1 MISLEQIRLLEKK
14 VSAAVHL
21 IEVLKE
27 ENKMLKR
34 TIESSQKRMQELE
47 ELVTAFKN
55 DQTAIE
61 ASVLNAIQKL
71 DVLEDEVSG
80 WEAGNKA
87 SPAPAEKTG
96 PEPAAADK
104 LEPAA
109 MPEPVAAHEPVADFA
124 EKKTELTPE
133 VAEFNLDT
141 ELEEDDTVITVDD
154 IQAQR
159 QTSADPAGFQNS
171 LLSDQDEAPQVQQ
184 SHDAVREQL
193 AAGDQP
199 NFLFFNQYD
208 QDKIDKKQHE
218 PLTMGSREEPA
229 PRADGHHLHGAHHL
243 FQNKI
248 YVQRQT
254 EYKELDIF

>member
-80 WEAGNKA
+80 WEANNKA
-87 SPAPAEKTG
+87 SPEPAAGTVQPEVM
-96 PEPAAADK
+96 PEPA
-104 LEPAA
+104 
-109 MPEPVAAHEPVADFA
+109 VAHEPVADTS
-124 EKKTELTPE
+124 EKKTEITPE
-133 VAEFNLDT
+133 IAEFSLDT

-154 IQAQR
+154 IQAQN
-159 QTSADPAGFQNS
+159 QNPAGPAGYQSSF
-171 LLSDQDEAPQVQQ
+171 LADEDQTLQARQ
-184 SHDAVREQL
+184 SHDDIKAQIETN
-193 AAGDQP
+193 DQ
-199 NFLFFNQYD
+199 NFLFFSQYD
-208 QDKIDKKQHE
+208 QDKIDTKQHE
-218 PLTMGSREEPA
+218 PLIISSREEPA
-229 PRADGHHLHGAHHL
+229 QEADGHHLHGAHHL

-248 YVQRQT
+248 YVQRRT